1 MALVAGVGAA
11 RAQTA
16 PPVDQRRESAGAG
29 VSVGSQAAADA
40 EGGAAR
46 ADGTPPTQP
55 YARAAAFAAY
65 DVTRQRE
72 LARSDGGALVS
83 AVTEDQ
89 RASAGVLGEVGVE
102 RRGERTSGRLEY
114 LLGIQVAEGA
124 STGLDDVTQ
133 GLDATLDR
141 RLGERT
147 TFTLRLAGFWG
158 VRDSE
163 SVVDGVGLGAPEDPQ
178 NPSPA
183 GTAQRRI
190 TRVPYLRLDAGTG
203 LAFAPDAR
211 LTNRFELGAGAVLYP
226 DHDVVHA
233 SGERLFE
240 TWTLGPENALE
251 YRLTEN
257 DTLSGTVDARTTWY
271 APVYAVRVEAGER
284 PAAETLD
291 PIETLG
297 ARLGWR
303 RVLTP
308 RWSVSGTGGIGAVI
322 PLGSDNPDAGSSMSL
337 LGGAATAWGAGPWR
351 LEAQAER
358 GIAQSEVGAVF
369 ATTSARI
376 AGQRAWASGVLARLG
391 GGLARYDVLTQV
403 FASAADLEDFAAAPE
418 GATLSR
424 AELASR
430 ARRAQEGY
438 GLQGNADLNWQF
450 WGFAGMSI
458 AYVVER
464 RMSDDRDRG
473 DRLVHRGILGL
484 TLTTREGAPVDLEP
498 LEGE

>member
-1 MALVAGVGAA
+1 V
-11 RAQTA
+11 
-16 PPVDQRRESAGAG
+16 
-29 VSVGSQAAADA
+29 
-40 EGGAAR
+40 R

-72 LARSDGGALVS
+72 LARAESGTLLS
-83 AVTEDQ
+83 AVTEDA
-89 RASAGVLGEVGVE
+89 RASAGVLGEIGVE
-102 RRGERTSGRLEY
+102 RQGERTSGRLGY
-114 LLGIQVAEGA
+114 LLGIQVTEGA

-141 RLGERT
+141 RLSERT

-163 SVVDGVGLGAPEDPQ
+163 TLVDGVGLGAPESPQ

-190 TRVPYLRLDAGTG
+190 TRVPYLRLDAGAG
-203 LAFAPDAR
+203 IAFAPDAR
-211 LTNRFELGAGAVLYP
+211 FTNRFELGAAAVLYP

-240 TWTLGPENALE
+240 TWTLGPEEALE

-257 DTLSGTVDARTTWY
+257 DTLTGALEARTTWY
-271 APVYAVRVEAGER
+271 APVYTVRVGPNES

-291 PIETLG
+291 PVETLG
-297 ARLGWR
+297 VRLGWR
-303 RVLTP
+303 RVLSP
-308 RWSVSGTGGIGAVI
+308 RWSIVATGGVGAAI
-322 PLGSDNPDAGSSMSL
+322 PLGNSNPDTGSSMTL
-337 LGGAATAWGAGPWR
+337 VGGAGTAWGTGRWR
-351 LEAQAER
+351 LEFQAER
-358 GIAQSEVGAVF
+358 DIAQSEVGAVF

-376 AGQRAWASGVLARLG
+376 AGQRAWASGVSARLG
-391 GGLARYDVLTQV
+391 GGVARYDVLTQV
-403 FASAADLEDFAAAPE
+403 FGSLADLQDFAAAPE
-418 GATLSR
+418 GETLSR
-424 AELASR
+424 TELEAR

-438 GLQGNADLNWQF
+438 GIQGNADLNWQF

-458 AYVVER
+458 AYVVEQR
-464 RMSDDRDRG
+464 LSDDRDRG

-484 TLTTREGAPVDLEP
+484 TLTTREVAPVDLEP